1 MTNAPARDPLADH
14 LLTPQNAALLLIDY
28 QPARL
33 AGVHSMD
40 CDLLVKNGVSILK
53 TIKTF
58 QVSVAYATINV
69 ATGRG
74 KPTIPELAPVLLGL
88 EQAARRS
95 DRARSPAARSGAVRL
110 ATLDNDRYAGLR
122 WT

>member
-1 MTNAPARDPLADH
+1 MTNALARGPLADH
-14 LLTPQNAALLLIDY
+14 LHTPQNA
-28 QPARL
+28 QPAPL

-40 CDLLVKNGVSILK
+40 CLLVKNAVSILK

-58 QVSVAYATINV
+58 QVPVVHATINV

-74 KPTIPELAPVLLGL
+74 KPTLP
-88 EQAARRS
+88 
-95 DRARSPAARSGAVRL
+95 DSPR
-110 ATLDNDRYAGLR
+110 R